1 MSQSKADKRPWPMMK
16 RLKELRWR
24 QISILAITIF
34 AILEVTFYFGGLKG
48 GFYIG
53 FAVASGGIAIGLLQ
67 AYIGSVVDDLLLF
80 RKPFYHWSA
89 ATLMALGTA
98 NLLTALVDLKATDIP
113 EQLTALAQALQVAGL
128 ALSIRLFGE
137 FLFSEPHHHSEDVA
151 SVGQPTT
158 PGFISFILAALPDT
172 RIVLELAKSVDKE
185 KKWLIKQDQN
195 IGKNHGDNINTYTRY
210 MGGIKRAIAK
220 TDPAEL
226 QAWALGGVNFLAFSC
241 AILSGIYLVFRAIFP
256 QIFPA
261 VLTSD
266 QEKALPILLSVLAV
280 AQVAVMTT
288 FRVYMMVN
296 FESVTR
302 TFAAVVGFSLLA
314 LTPPLVEGL
323 ARIGIGSYLW
333 TGVII
338 AFACLFLAAW
348 VGKRTIPAAAERSEM
363 IDPDM
368 VIELDGLAFSLWLA
382 ACLAVAY
389 GGVLDHLQD
398 ADHLFEALPEGKI
411 GKRLFVGAFQL
422 SYIFLVLGSAYVIVS
437 DLFHS
442 GGIYRRLRDRLFS
455 GAYQRSMAHEII
467 NPLGPVQHFL
477 ADPALSTLLNRPVDD
492 NPSVERAR
500 ASLLEGLPIMQGGV
514 KQVMDYARRVR
525 EGGSLETD
533 DLVRVD
539 LVPVLENI
547 VNDYRA
553 TLPRKHPNRDITL
566 TFEAAVPIAIAR
578 VKLKLIPNVMRI
590 LLDNAAE
597 ATAPGRSNTITVM
610 IERSRNRL
618 PGTESISVAIQDTG
632 VGMPHQRVKLFGKQ
646 QRSSKLGGSGS
657 GGAIAVDL
665 MKAMKGEAS
674 ILTSTPDSG
683 TTVRLLFVAG

>member
-1 MSQSKADKRPWPMMK
+1 MSQSKADKRPWPMIM

-151 SVGQPTT
+151 SVGQPKT

-195 IGKNHGDNINTYTRY
+195 IGKNNGDDINTYTRY

-323 ARIGIGSYLW
+323 ARVGIGSYLW

-398 ADHLFEALPEGKI
+398 AGQLSDNEATS
-411 GKRLFVGAFQL
+411 KRGFVGAFQL

-442 GGIYRRLRDRLFS
+442 GTIYRRLRDRLFS

-467 NPLGPVQHFL
+467 NPLGPVQRFL
-477 ADPALSTLLNRPVDD
+477 ADPALSTLLNRPVED

-500 ASLLEGLPIMQGGV
+500 ASLLEGLPIMQDGV
-514 KQVMDYARRVR
+514 NQVMDFARRVR
-525 EGGSLETD
+525 GGGSLETD
-533 DLVRVD
+533 DLVRID
-539 LVPVLENI
+539 LVPVLETI

-553 TLPRKHPNRDITL
+553 TLPRKHPYRDITL
-566 TFEAAVPIAIAR
+566 SFESAVPTAIAR

-597 ATAPGRSNTITVM
+597 ATAPGRSNAIAVM

-618 PGTESISVAIQDTG
+618 PGAESISVLIQDTG
-632 VGMPHQRVKLFGKQ
+632 VGMSPQRVGQFGKQ
-646 QRSSKLGGSGS
+646 QRSSKPGGSGS

-683 TTVRLLFVAG
+683 TTIRLLFVAG